1 MTLEQLLCPAVFEW
15 HQSFKS
21 RLNESNIQMTAEQ
34 IENEF
39 DKWLIENEDK
49 VNESVKENRKK
60 FNESLQESIK
70 EYKKLNEGEDEGED
84 ENVFADFW
92 DKVDD
97 SDIQKDEPLS
107 IEDTEKD
114 SSTTKLKTSI
124 VAPIKLSSSTKA
136 PADRNVFVAINNLV
150 KYLVE
155 RGINKDENSDFF
167 SRFDVSE
174 VENMTALFAF
184 ADIPNA
190 DLSSWNTEN
199 VKHMEGMFYKS
210 TFNNDSICKWNVSN
224 CADFKNMFS
233 YSKFSQSLKAWTP
246 KFIKITERDPSTGE
260 LVERDVRAPL
270 PLVGATKDETLEY
283 QKRYWND
290 IFDEIQEEEKS
301 KVKEGMRYVLDY
313 DTFINEGKIGDFVK
327 KGFNKVKEAF
337 KTIALKLKNV
347 VAVFNEKGEMYPAVS
362 AYTTINTIA
371 SGAVKGVNVF
381 TGVKNEYIND
391 NVQEKPSIVESA
403 EYYGIIDKDSI
414 EYRNYQTFKSM
425 VNEHYEKYG
434 NTGALMLNEGDYKRI
449 GLNAEDGG
457 LIGGEDIN
465 SKQLTV
471 LIEDVINNAP
481 AYTEDGKGGGAL
493 LIWGAPGIGKTTI
506 PKSIIRTWNNE
517 HIGDEKAIIVVE
529 CGDLTADGFTIPIP
543 IEKEI
548 SKYLDEQPKVR
559 DIILKNKDK
568 KFVSGEKLNSL
579 KLRAIRVTTDS
590 LKTWLPC
597 YKPTG
602 DQEETN
608 TLDAIANGK
617 VMVEDIKGGVKV
629 TETTEGGLILFDEFF
644 RANELVFPVLMQ
656 IVLNRNYNNEFRIGS
671 KWGIIACSNRPND
684 DVGVKRN
691 YDTTGAVL
699 GTRFGAGQYN
709 FIPDFNEWKKWA
721 ITEGGFDTI
730 TLKFLMQDKDSKNGE
745 YTNWHTIRPD
755 EYTDNGKTAW
765 PTPRTWS
772 NLIHEI
778 NLYKKNHGSCPLD
791 VIRMK
796 ARGII
801 GKEMGDRY
809 VKFLEVYDKTDIDV
823 GSILNI
829 PKYKIPDPDPDHS
842 NCPEVCGRV
851 LDEIEAMFDPEN
863 LPKLN
868 QLMNVY
874 NNINNAYSELKDN
887 IVKVMHID
895 IIKHLKLFKDS
906 KTFEE
911 FKEYLNDVKKR
922 YRLQK
927 EDFRTP

>member
-15 HQSFKS
+15 YESFKS
-21 RLNESNIQMTAEQ
+21 RLNESNTQMTADQ

-49 VNESVKENRKK
+49 VNESVNENRKE

-70 EYKKLNEGEDEGED
+70 EYKKLNEGLFDD
-84 ENVFADFW
+84 I
-92 DKVDD
+92 VDGTD
-97 SDIQKDEPLS
+97 DADIQKDEPLS

-114 SSTTKLKTSI
+114 SSTTKSKTSI
-124 VAPIKLSSSTKA
+124 VAAIKLSSSTKA

-150 KYLVE
+150 KYLVKK
-155 RGINKDENSDFF
+155 GKNKDTNEMYF
-167 SRFDVSE
+167 RKLDVSE
-174 VENMTALFAF
+174 VLNMTALFAF

-190 DLSSWNTEN
+190 DLSSWDTSN
-199 VKHMEGMFYKS
+199 VEHMEGMFYKS
-210 TFNNDSICKWNVSN
+210 TFNNDSICKWNVSS

-233 YSKFSQSLKAWTP
+233 YSKFNQSLKAWTP

-270 PLVGATKDETLEY
+270 PLVGASADEELEY

-301 KVKEGMRYVLDY
+301 KVEEGMRYVLDY

-381 TGVKNEYIND
+381 TRVKNEYIND
-391 NVQEKPSIVESA
+391 NVQEKPSIVKSA

-434 NTGALMLNEGDYKRI
+434 NTGALKLNEDYDRV
-449 GLNAEDGG
+449 GLSAEDGG
-457 LIGGEDIN
+457 LIGIPDID
-465 SKQLTV
+465 SKGLTE
-471 LIEDVINNAP
+471 LLNDIINNAP
-481 AYTEDGKGGGAL
+481 AYTDDGEGGGSA
-493 LIWGAPGIGKTTI
+493 LIWGAPGIGKSTI
-506 PKSIIRTWNNE
+506 PKSVIRTWNNE
-517 HIGDEKAIIVVE
+517 HIDDKKAIIIVE
-529 CGDLTADGFTIPIP
+529 CGNLTPDGFTLPIP
-543 IEKEI
+543 IKKEI
-548 SKYLDEQPKVR
+548 SEYLDEQPKVR

-579 KLRAIRVTTDS
+579 KLTLLRVTTDS
-590 LKTWLPC
+590 PKTWLPC

-602 DQEETN
+602 DQEETK
-608 TLDAIANGK
+608 TLDAIANGR
-617 VMVEDIKGGVKV
+617 VLVENKKGGVKV
-629 TETTEGGLILFDEFF
+629 TNTTEGGLILFDEFF
-644 RANELVFPVLMQ
+644 RADELVFKVLMQ
-656 IVLNRNYNNEFRIGS
+656 IVLNRSYNNEFFIGS
-671 KWGIIACSNRPND
+671 KWGIIACSNRPKD
-684 DVGVKRN
+684 DTEVNNGYGHTGPVVGN
-691 YDTTGAVL
+691 
-699 GTRFGAGQYN
+699 RFGAGQYN

-721 ITEGGFDTI
+721 VTEGGFDDL
-730 TLKFLMQDKDSKNGE
+730 TLTFLTQNKDSKTGE
-745 YTNWHTIRPD
+745 YTNWHTIKPD
-755 EYTDNGKTAW
+755 EYTTNGKSAW

-772 NLIHEI
+772 LLIHEI

-791 VIRMK
+791 IIRLK
-796 ARGII
+796 AGAII

-809 VKFLEVYDKTDIDV
+809 VNFLKTYGKTDIDV
-823 GSILNI
+823 ESILNN
-829 PKYKIPDPDPDHS
+829 PKYKIPNPEPKGS
-842 NCPEVCGRV
+842 NCSEVCNRV
-851 LDEIEAMFDPEN
+851 LDAIRVMFDSEN
-863 LPKLN
+863 LPTLN

-874 NNINNAYSELKDN
+874 NNINNTYPASKDN
-887 IVKVMHID
+887 RVKMMHID
-895 IIKHLKLFKDS
+895 IIKHLNAVNDPKIRKLFG
-906 KTFEE
+906 
-911 FKEYLNDVKKR
+911 EYLDDVTVR
-922 YRLQK
+922 YKLERK
-927 EDFRTP
+927 DFI